1 MTDTLVTCPHCG
13 NQFPLSEAL
22 TAQLHAGLEA
32 EHEARLKAAVAEAR
46 THAERAVSAQIET
59 LNQLLEGASQKAR
72 EAEAREFESLKNAQ
86 ELKRAQA
93 QVVERARLEVEERL
107 RHESEATLKARVAE
121 AEHRAKTDAVLERE
135 RLEAR
140 LAEEQGKRQIA
151 EKAELTLRQQAEALE
166 ARAQELDLE
175 VARQLGAKKAEWEQV
190 VRHTLGQE
198 QDLKLKEKEKQIDD
212 MKQVIDDLKRKSEQG
227 SQEMQGEVLEIDIQE
242 ALERQ
247 FPQDAIRPVPKGMS
261 GADLIH
267 EVRDGAFNPCGA
279 LVWEVKNTKHWQ
291 AAWLDKLKA
300 DQRAAGAALAVL
312 VSVALP
318 DGVRGFAR
326 MDGVWVCDLT
336 HYPALAVALRDQ
348 LQQVAFARAAS
359 QGKNE
364 KMEMLYAYLAGD
376 EFRHRVETI
385 VEAFTAMRGQL
396 DRERRAMM
404 KHWAEREKQIERVIG
419 STTGMYGALAG
430 IIGSQLPEIPALA
443 LDDVE
448 LLKDNDA

>member
-1 MTDTLVTCPHCG
+1 M
-13 NQFPLSEAL
+13 SEAL

-32 EHEARLKAAVAEAR
+32 EHEARLQAAVAEAQAR
-46 THAERAVSAQIET
+46 AEHTVSAQIET
-59 LNQLLEGASQKAR
+59 LNRLLESEGEKAR
-72 EAEAREFESLKNAQ
+72 QAEAREIESLKKAQ
-86 ELKRAQA
+86 DLERAQSQA
-93 QVVERARLEVEERL
+93 VERARLEVEERL
-107 RHESEATLKARVAE
+107 RREIEATLKARVTE
-121 AEHRAKTDAVLERE
+121 AEQKAKADAAIERE
-135 RLEAR
+135 RLERR
-140 LAEEQGKRQIA
+140 LTEEQGKRETA
-151 EKAELTLRQQAEALE
+151 ERAELALRQQAEVLE
-166 ARAQELDLE
+166 ARARELDLE
-175 VARQLGAKKAEWEQV
+175 VARRLGAKKTEWEQA
-190 VRHTLGQE
+190 VRHALGQE

-212 MKQVIDDLKRKSEQG
+212 MKHVIDDLKRKSEQG

-242 ALERQ
+242 ALQRQ
-247 FPQDAIRPVPKGMS
+247 FPQDAIRAVPKGMT

-267 EVRDGAFNPCGA
+267 EVRDGAFNACGA

-300 DQRAAGAALAVL
+300 DQREAGAALAIL

-326 MDGVWVCDLT
+326 LDGVWVCDLA
-336 HYPALAVALRDQ
+336 HYPAVAVALRDQ

-359 QGKNE
+359 HGKNE
-364 KMEMLYAYLAGD
+364 KMERLYAYLAGD
-376 EFRHRVETI
+376 EFRHRVEAI

-443 LDDVE
+443 LDDIE
-448 LLKDNDA
+448 ILKDNDA